1 MSAGTMVQIRSVPEE
16 LHRRLKARAA
26 MEGMSMSEYVLREL
40 RKSLDRPTRQEILDR
55 LQARPVRRLKR
66 SAAEMIRAERDSR

>member
-1 MSAGTMVQIRSVPEE
+1 MVQIRSVPKE

-26 MEGMSMSEYVLREL
+26 LEGVSMSSYLLREI

-55 LQARPVRRLKR
+55 LQARPVRRVKKT
-66 SAAEMIRAERDSR
+66 AAEVIRAERDSR